1 MLQELHRIF
10 LGDQSLG
17 FMAEVLFR
25 TCIIYFYT
33 LALMRWIGGR
43 SVAQLS
49 IVEFLLV
56 IAIGSA
62 VGDSLFYPDVP
73 LLPAM
78 AAIFLVVVFNKLVDQ
93 LILRSDRLTR
103 ILEGAPQIVV
113 TDGEMHDQKLKKQG
127 ISRSELFMKLRDKGV
142 TDISDVRFAVLEP
155 NGVLS
160 VLTHTRKEQA
170 AGLGLFHPPAIPHAE
185 LPEDVRKSLDL

>member
-1 MLQELHRIF
+1 MWQELHRIF
-10 LGDQSLG
+10 MGDQDIG
-17 FMAEVLFR
+17 FAAEILLR
-25 TCIIYFYT
+25 TVIIYSYT

-78 AAIFLVVVFNKLVDQ
+78 LAILLVVLLNKLIDKA
-93 LILRSDRLTR
+93 ILSSERLSR
-103 ILEGAPQIVV
+103 IFEGRPQIVI
-113 TDGEMHDQKLKKQG
+113 TDGRIDKAKLGRQG
-127 ISRSELFMKLRDKGV
+127 LGESELYLKLRDKGIL
-142 TDISDVRFAVLEP
+142 DLSEVRFGVLEP

-160 VLTHTRKEQA
+160 VLTFEKAATGA
-170 AGLGLFHPPAIPHAE
+170 AGLYAPPAIPRDE
-185 LPEDVRKSLDL
+185 LPAGS

>member
-1 MLQELHRIF
+1 MWQELHRIF
-10 LGDQSLG
+10 MGDQDFG
-17 FMAEVLFR
+17 FAAEILLR
-25 TCIIYFYT
+25 TVIIYSYT

-78 AAIFLVVVFNKLVDQ
+78 AAILLVVVFNKLVDKA
-93 LILRSDRLTR
+93 ILTSDRLSR
-103 ILEGAPQIVV
+103 IFEGRPQIVV
-113 TDGEMHDQKLKKQG
+113 TDGRIDKEKLRKQG
-127 ISRSELFMKLRDKGV
+127 IGEAELYLKLRDKGV
-142 TDISDVRFAVLEP
+142 MDLAEVRFAVLEP

-160 VLTHTRKEQA
+160 VLTASRA
-170 AGLGLFHPPAIPHAE
+170 DAGASGLYAPPAIPCEEWSAR
-185 LPEDVRKSLDL
+185 L

>member
-1 MLQELHRIF
+1 MLDELHRIF
-10 LGDQSLG
+10 MGDQDLA
-17 FMAEVLFR
+17 FMAEILFR
-25 TCIIYFYT
+25 TGIVYSYT

-73 LLPAM
+73 LIPAM
-78 AAIFLVVVFNKLVDQ
+78 LAIFLVVVFNKLVDKAIQ
-93 LILRSDRLTR
+93 TSDRLSR
-103 ILEGAPQIVV
+103 VFEGRPQIVV
-113 TDGEMHDQKLKKQG
+113 TDGRVHERTLKSQG
-127 ISRSELFMKLRDKGV
+127 ISRSELYLKLRDKGV
-142 TDISDVRFAVLEP
+142 TDLCEVRFAVLEA

-160 VLTHTRKEQA
+160 VLTREHMEQA
-170 AGLGLFHPPAIPHAE
+170 RDLGLYQPPAIPRDEMARV
-185 LPEDVRKSLDL
+185 P

>member
-1 MLQELHRIF
+1 MWQELHRIF
-10 LGDQSLG
+10 MGDQDIV
-17 FMAEVLFR
+17 FAAEILLR
-25 TCIIYFYT
+25 TVIIYSYT

-78 AAIFLVVVFNKLVDQ
+78 AAILLVVLFNKLVDKA
-93 LILRSDRLTR
+93 ILASDRLSR
-103 ILEGAPQIVV
+103 LFEGRPQIVV
-113 TDGEMHDQKLKKQG
+113 TDGRIDKAKLHRQG
-127 ISRSELFMKLRDKGV
+127 IGEAELYLKLRDKGV
-142 TDISDVRFAVLEP
+142 ADLTEVRFAVLEP

-160 VLTHTRKEQA
+160 VLTDDKAR
-170 AGLGLFHPPAIPHAE
+170 AGASGLYAPPAVPREETPAG
-185 LPEDVRKSLDL
+185 S